1 MRDAEERK
9 LEAVLGSEISV
20 EAAAALR
27 SRGVMAKLVDWGVVA
42 ATAPFALKGLLTFQL
57 TAKKPNGPG
66 LDAVDALALQNLRFR
81 N

>member
-20 EAAAALR
+20 EAAAVLR
-27 SRGVMAKLVDWGVVA
+27 SRGVLAKLMDWGVVA
-42 ATAPFALKGLLTFQL
+42 ATAPLALKGLASFQL

-66 LDAVDALALQNLRFR
+66 LDEVDALALKSLPFR